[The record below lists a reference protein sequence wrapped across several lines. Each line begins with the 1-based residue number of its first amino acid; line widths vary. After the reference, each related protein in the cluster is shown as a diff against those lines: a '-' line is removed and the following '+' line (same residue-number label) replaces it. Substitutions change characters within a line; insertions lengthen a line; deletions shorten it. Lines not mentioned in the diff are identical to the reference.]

1 MSIALSTLLISGCT
15 SNTLKFA
22 KNLKNTPELTTSNMT
37 DAIACMGSSLK
48 KNHSSNAYLFL
59 VRDVNDG
66 TVKDSVYQDSPLSDA
81 GRIQLQNVLS
91 EHLYPQAGLVMDNF
105 PLIFSQL
112 GKEGLGL
119 NRFGLP
125 SSDNLKV
132 FMASYEGII
141 QGSRRAKG
149 LPAAGSIIPL
159 VVTGSFTRYDSDNVI
174 QSGSGKNAGSRT
186 KTLADNETDDNWRR
200 ISGQVDVGNTSS
212 ARAISLVMNL
222 VDPRNNIIVSSQ
234 SFDLIF
240 YRNNKTFRLRIA
252 AGDGYSG
259 ISRSRVEVEGL
270 HSAQKT
276 LLDAAAFWLLN
287 KAYGS
292 QTNFSSC
299 FQSDAQKNLTLTHA
313 KIGQIKKDNLA
324 AQAALTRKETTKV
337 KPAKK

>member
-1 MSIALSTLLISGCT
+1 MKIST
-15 SNTLKFA
+15 
-22 KNLKNTPELTTSNMT
+22 NLKNTPNLTTSNMT
-37 DAIACMGSSLK
+37 DAIACMGSSIK
-48 KNHSSNAYLFL
+48 KSPTKNAYLFM

-66 TVKDSVYQDSPLSDA
+66 TVKDSVYQDSPLADS

-91 EHLYPQAGLVMDNF
+91 EHLNTPAGLVMDNF

-125 SSDNLKV
+125 SSDNLNI
-132 FMASYEGII
+132 FLSSYQGII
-141 QGSRRAKG
+141 QGARKAKG
-149 LPAAGSIIPL
+149 LPNATGIIPL
-159 VVTGSFTRYDSDNVI
+159 VISGSFTRYDSDNLV
-174 QSGSGKNAGSRT
+174 QSGSGRNAGSRT
-186 KTLADNETDDNWRR
+186 KTLAENETDSQWRR
-200 ISGQVDVGNTSS
+200 VSGQIDVGNTSS
-212 ARAISLVMNL
+212 ARAISLVINL

-252 AGDGYSG
+252 AGDGYTG
-259 ISRSRVEVEGL
+259 VSRSRVEVEGL

-276 LLDAAAFWLLN
+276 LLDASAFWLLN

-299 FQSDAQKNLTLTHA
+299 FKSEEQKNLTLTHS
-313 KIGQIKKDNLA
+313 KLGQVKRDKLA
-324 AQAALTRKETTKV
+324 AQEALSRKAKKVEVVKKV
-337 KPAKK
+337 KQTSLE